1 MSKKKP
7 KNTVK
12 WIVDSTKKEWS
23 FVVLLTLIQIAVS
36 TISLRMALY
45 YKSIVDLAVSKD
57 ISAFKRT
64 AVVMIIFVVSQVV
77 LNASIRFLREYT
89 KASIENRLRS
99 NLFTNLLNKDY
110 ATVAATHTG
119 EWMNRLATDTVNVA
133 DGVAQI
139 VPDVVGHAV
148 KLFGAVYLL
157 IQMVPQFVLI
167 IIPGGLV
174 VGLINYVFRKKLK
187 NLHIRIRQKDG
198 LVRIHMQE
206 ILGSLMIIHSFNRE
220 ETAIDTAWTKMK
232 AHKKARMRRQ
242 TFSNI
247 CQIGFGVL
255 MSGLYVASAIYCGYQ
270 IILDN
275 MSYGTLTAV
284 MQLVTQIRSPFT
296 NLTGYLPRYYAMLAS
311 ADRLM
316 EVEEYADD
324 IQGERYSKEK
334 ITQFYQDEFR
344 GFSFRNASFT
354 YKPPVKDAG
363 KIVMPIVLK
372 NIDLDIHKGDYIA
385 LTGPSGCGK
394 STILKLLMC
403 LYPLDSGERLIITD
417 NEEIPLTSQWRGF
430 FAFVPQGNELMSG
443 TIREI
448 VTFGD
453 QEAMKDEEKI
463 WEALRVSCAE
473 DFVRKLKQGL
483 DTRLGEGGAGISE
496 GQMQRIAVARAI
508 FSEHPVL
515 LLDESTSSLDAATEV
530 EVLNNIRNMT
540 DKTMVLVTHRPA
552 ALDICDVRVDF
563 STDRKITV
571 LRRTEGIKNT
581 EQRR

>member
-1 MSKKKP
+1 MNRKKP
-7 KNTVK
+7 KNTVS
-12 WIVDSTKKEWS
+12 WIIDSTKKEWK
-23 FVVLLTLIQIAVS
+23 FVLLLTLIQITVS
-36 TISLRMALY
+36 GIGLRMALY
-45 YKSIVDLAVSKD
+45 YKSIVDLAVNKD

-64 AVVMIIFVVSQVV
+64 AVIMIIFVVSQVV
-77 LNASIRFLREYT
+77 LNASVRFLREYT
-89 KASIENRLRS
+89 KASVENRLKR

-110 ATVAATHTG
+110 ASVAATHTG
-119 EWMNRLATDTVNVA
+119 EWMNRLATDTSTVA

-139 VPDVVGHAV
+139 VPDVVGLIV
-148 KLFGAVYLL
+148 KLFGAIYLL

-167 IIPGGLV
+167 IVPGGLV

-187 NLHIRIRQKDG
+187 DLQIRIRQKDG

-220 ETAIDTAWTKMK
+220 ETAIDTAWTKMN
-232 AHKKARMRRQ
+232 AHKKARMKRQ

-247 CQIGFGVL
+247 CQIGFGIL
-255 MSGLYVASAIYCGYQ
+255 MSGLYVTSAIYCGYQ
-270 IILDN
+270 IILDQ

-284 MQLVTQIRSPFT
+284 LQLVNQIRNPFT

-311 ADRLM
+311 AERLM
-316 EVEEYADD
+316 EVEDFSDD
-324 IQGERYSKEK
+324 IEGERYSKET
-334 ITQFYQDEFR
+334 ITSFYQEEFR

-354 YKPPVKDAG
+354 YKPPVKDTG

-372 NIDLDIHKGDYIA
+372 NIDLDINKGDYIA

-403 LYPLDSGERLIITD
+403 LYPLDSGERMIVTNTKD
-417 NEEIPLTSQWRGF
+417 IPLTSQWRGL

-448 VTFGD
+448 MTFG
-453 QEAMKDEEKI
+453 ENKAMNDEERI
-463 WEALRVSCAE
+463 WEALRVACAE
-473 DFVRKLKQGL
+473 DFVRNLKQGL

-496 GQMQRIAVARAI
+496 GQMQRIAIARAI

-515 LLDESTSSLDAATEV
+515 LLDESTSSLDVTTEL

-540 DKTMVLVTHRPA
+540 DKTMVIVTHRPA
-552 ALDICDVRVDF
+552 ALDICDIRVDF
-563 STDRKITV
+563 STNRKITV
-571 LRRTEGIKNT
+571 VRNKDRSLS
-581 EQRR
+581 